1 VSRRGN
7 RPVRGLRASDGT
19 PIEEAP
25 LWALAIFTGILWLIA
40 FPAVV
45 GFLAGWGFWRGAKLP
60 AALAALAIAVVLV
73 VGLAARKPW
82 PRPTATDPRDRRP
95 LFVRF
100 STWLI
105 VTLLVPN
112 VLFGV
117 LVLTHEGP
125 PLTYEQALL
134 LGALISAIQATLA
147 WIDSLKRRR
156 AGRPE
161 NEDDQR
167 V

>member
-1 VSRRGN
+1 MSRRSAPPPRQMRSSG
-7 RPVRGLRASDGT
+7 GT

-25 LWALAIFTGILWLIA
+25 LWALAVFTGLLWLVT

-45 GFLAGWGFWRGAKLP
+45 GLLSGWGFWHGQKLY

-73 VGLAARKPW
+73 VGLATRKPW
-82 PRPTATDPRDRRP
+82 RRPTAADPRDRRP

-105 VTLLVPN
+105 VALFLPN

-117 LVLTHEGP
+117 LELTHEGP
-125 PLTYEQALL
+125 PFTYEQALM
-134 LGALISAIQATLA
+134 LGALISAVQGLLA
-147 WIDSLKRRR
+147 LLDRRKRRR
-156 AGRPE
+156 AALP
-161 NEDDQR
+161 EDDEGQPT
-167 V
+167 

>member
-7 RPVRGLRASDGT
+7 RPVRALRASDGT

-25 LWALAIFTGILWLIA
+25 LWALAIFTVILWLIT

-45 GFLAGWGFWRGAKLP
+45 GLLAGWGFWRGAKLP
-60 AALAALAIAVVLV
+60 AALAALAITVVLV
-73 VGLAARKPW
+73 VGLATRKPW
-82 PRPTATDPRDRRP
+82 RRPTAAESRDRRP

-112 VLFGV
+112 VLFGI

-134 LGALISAIQATLA
+134 LGALLSAIQGTLA
-147 WIDSLKRRR
+147 WIDRLKRRR
-156 AGRPE
+156 SEG
-161 NEDDQR
+161 DDEAS
-167 V
+167 

>member
-1 VSRRGN
+1 M
-7 RPVRGLRASDGT
+7 
-19 PIEEAP
+19 
-25 LWALAIFTGILWLIA
+25 
-40 FPAVV
+40 
-45 GFLAGWGFWRGAKLP
+45 
-60 AALAALAIAVVLV
+60 
-73 VGLAARKPW
+73 
-82 PRPTATDPRDRRP
+82 
-95 LFVRF
+95 
-100 STWLI
+100 
-105 VTLLVPN
+105 TLLVPN

-125 PLTYEQALL
+125 PLTYQQALL
-134 LGALISAIQATLA
+134 LGALISAIQGALA